1 MAVVVVP
8 FPVLL
13 PPWASIGWILL
24 KFAVDRTHWS
34 RPVVGAGVLISGAQM
49 PGGRPARAPRPRRR
63 LQLSPIEFSLR
74 TSAVESLLFIM
85 MLLFDG
91 IVALVVAIG
100 GVQRGEREA
109 PCEGGGAWA
118 GSGLVSVH
126 RFALRTVKM
135 ASILIYGPQINMGM
149 LGFAR
154 FEKNVRSTGLV
165 SKNNHSFPNDPS
177 SERFGRPT
185 PNEAYP
191 YCPVNVQWRMSHL
204 RGDLEWLLA
213 TQWGAGGCWWAGASG
228 CWARCRRAVG
238 SQGPWRWLSCRSQCC
253 YRHGHLLAGFY

>member
-1 MAVVVVP
+1 M
-8 FPVLL
+8 
-13 PPWASIGWILL
+13 
-24 KFAVDRTHWS
+24 
-34 RPVVGAGVLISGAQM
+34 
-49 PGGRPARAPRPRRR
+49 
-63 LQLSPIEFSLR
+63 
-74 TSAVESLLFIM
+74 ESLL
-85 MLLFDG
+85 LLVLLLCDH

-109 PCEGGGAWA
+109 PCEGGGRGP

-165 SKNNHSFPNDPS
+165 SKNNHSFPKHPS

-185 PNEAYP
+185 PNKAYP
-191 YCPVNVQWRMSHL
+191 Y
-204 RGDLEWLLA
+204 
-213 TQWGAGGCWWAGASG
+213 
-228 CWARCRRAVG
+228 
-238 SQGPWRWLSCRSQCC
+238 
-253 YRHGHLLAGFY
+253 